1 MVQLRYFASLRETLG
16 TGDEQLELPGDIN
29 DLTGLT
35 RWLQNR
41 DDTWKQALSD
51 TRLHVAINQQ
61 IVNTNAAVN
70 DGDEVAWFP
79 PVTGG

>member
-1 MVQLRYFASLRETLG
+1 MVRLRYFASLREALG
-16 TGDEQLELPGDIN
+16 TGDEQVELPGDIQ
-29 DLTGLT
+29 DLSGLT
-35 RWLQNR
+35 HWLQGR
-41 DDTWKQALSD
+41 DDTWRQALAD

-70 DGDEVAWFP
+70 DGDEIAWFP

>member
-1 MVQLRYFASLRETLG
+1 VITLRYFASLRERLG
-16 TGDEQLELPGDIN
+16 VGDERVELPAGVG

-35 RWLQNR
+35 AWLQGR
-41 DDTWKQALSD
+41 DAVWREALAD
-51 TRLHVAINQQ
+51 RTLHVAVNQELVADNVR
-61 IVNTNAAVN
+61 IG

>member
-16 TGDEQLELPGDIN
+16 TGDEQLELPGDIK
-29 DLTGLT
+29 DLSGLT
-35 RWLQNR
+35 RWLQSRN
-41 DDTWKQALSD
+41 DIWKRALSD

>member
-70 DGDEVAWFP
+70 DGDEVAWVP